1 MSLLFVTGIDT
12 SIGKTMATGLIARA
26 LMDTGESV
34 TTMKVVQTGC
44 PEFSEDI
51 DEHRKIMQIPRTP
64 EDEQGITC
72 PYCFPLPASPHLA
85 ARQEGESIQ
94 IDRIIDCVNELHQ
107 RYDHLVIEGAGGL
120 RVPINE
126 TTTMLDLLSEL
137 DCPIILV
144 SSPRLGSINHTFMA
158 IESIRSHR
166 LDLRAILYNRH
177 QRALPEIEED
187 SRLLFEQQMARN
199 GFTPHV
205 IDIPEIPPD
214 ATPTLDLLRS
224 LAWG

>member
-12 SIGKTMATGLIARA
+12 SIGKTIATGLIARA
-26 LMDTGESV
+26 LMDSGESV

-44 PEFSEDI
+44 PDFSEDI
-51 DEHRKIMQIPRTP
+51 DMHRKIMQIPRTS

-72 PYCFPLPASPHLA
+72 PYCFSLPASPHLA
-85 ARQEGESIQ
+85 SRQEGEKIE
-94 IDRIIDCVNELHQ
+94 IERIVHCANDLHQ
-107 RYDHLVIEGAGGL
+107 RYTHLIVEGAGGL

-126 TTTMLDLLSEL
+126 TATMLDLLVEL

-158 IESIRSHR
+158 IEAIKSHN

-187 SRLLFEQQMARN
+187 SRLLFEQQMAKN

-205 IDIPEIPPD
+205 IDIPDVSPD
-214 ATPTLDLLRS
+214 STPTLDLLRS
-224 LAWG
+224 LAWR